1 MSETTIS
8 ILLFVHVTF
17 IAVWVGSQVLVAVAV
32 MPSLRRI
39 ADGPTRLEA
48 LSTFTRRFNFVA
60 WFSLLL
66 IVLTGGLVV
75 GERIDDIESSYGSL
89 FDLRWGFIFAIKMAL
104 LAAMVGLVGLHSFIL
119 GPRQLRLN
127 REALERAEEGTRS
140 ESAVPAAPVD
150 PDLRRRLAALPPR
163 PRLRRL
169 SPPTTTTHLWG
180 CSRLAPVFVP
190 VFTDPGV
197 R

>member
-17 IAVWVGSQVLVAVAV
+17 IAVWIGSQVLVAVAV

-39 ADGPTRLEA
+39 ADGPTRLET
-48 LSTFTRRFNFVA
+48 LSAFTRRFNFVA

-127 REALERAEEGTRS
+127 REALAGAEEGTRS
-140 ESAVPAAPVD
+140 
-150 PDLRRRLAALPPR
+150 DLRSLQRQSILISAAGL
-163 PRLRRL
+163 LL
-169 SPPTTTTHLWG
+169 SLLVLG
-180 CSRLAPVFVP
+180 CGVFLSNHNYSFV
-190 VFTDPGV
+190 GV
-197 R
+197 